1 MRKYEQASV
10 LITLDGKQAIR
21 GYLQHVGPDH
31 VALVDA
37 AGIVLDETG
46 KAVVDPA
53 TPGPHIV
60 ERRRIVRMQ
69 VLPS

>member
-53 TPGPHIV
+53 TP
-60 ERRRIVRMQ
+60 
-69 VLPS
+69 